1 MTPIDRFER
10 QLPAALSDLAQPR
23 TPDYFLD
30 ILGQTARTRQ
40 RPAWV
45 SIERWFPMDTPTTW
59 SRRGLPARMA
69 IVGVVIALLLVVGA
83 VILSGGGP
91 KPAPG
96 PIASAAVVAPAAPS
110 ATPSPGPVPAAVKGG
125 WTSTSRGTPREDGLI
140 TTINLGGSSMD
151 RFAPEFSI
159 DRPGKTRE
167 LGSNVMEVSPG
178 VLRFYLSNPGDS
190 GCKTRDAGDYRY
202 AVSSDGQWLTLTSID
217 DQCAVRG
224 EILPGTW
231 QRNLGFNN
239 PGGPGVA
246 VNFYPYLG
254 LTLPATAWTGREFAE
269 ADTLVADREDATFK
283 VWRNLD
289 GFADPCD
296 ITKGRVTLK
305 DLDAFIA
312 YFEDDPRFTVSSKQE
327 FTMDG
332 HPAVQIEFQLG
343 KDLKA
348 PCWTFDGNK
357 DDPTG
362 VLLWRPHAIP
372 DGFWNGQIDTP
383 GFIVATQ
390 VGNDVIAFEA
400 GKMVGKDWV
409 VDRETLDTV
418 RFLDALPAPPAS

>member
-10 QLPAALSDLAQPR
+10 QLPAALSDLAEPR

-45 SIERWFPMDTPTTW
+45 SIERWFPMDTPSTI
-59 SRRGLPARMA
+59 SGRGLPARLA

-83 VILSGGGP
+83 VFLSGGGP
-91 KPAPG
+91 KPAPA

-110 ATPSPGPVPAAVKGG
+110 AGPVPAALRGG
-125 WTSTSRGTPREDGLI
+125 WTSTSRGTAREDGLI

-151 RFAPEFSI
+151 GLAPQFSI

-167 LGSNVMEVSPG
+167 LGSHVMEVSPG
-178 VLRFYLSNPGDS
+178 VLQFVLNDPGGS
-190 GCKTRDAGDYRY
+190 GCKTRDTGTYRY
-202 AVSSDGQWLTLTSID
+202 AVSADGQWLTLRSID
-217 DQCAVRG
+217 ERCPVRG
-224 EILPGTW
+224 DILPGTW
-231 QRNLGFNN
+231 QRNIGFDN
-239 PGGPGVA
+239 PGGPGIA
-246 VNFYPYLG
+246 VNFYPYLAV
-254 LTLPATAWTGREFAE
+254 TLPSMAWTGREFAE
-269 ADTLVADREDATFK
+269 TDTMVADRHDATFK

-296 ITKGRVTLK
+296 IKKGRVNLK

-312 YFEDDPRFTVSSKQE
+312 YFEDDPRFTVTSKE
-327 FTMDG
+327 AFTMDG
-332 HPAVQIEFQLG
+332 HRAVQIGFQLG
-343 KDLKA
+343 KDIKA
-348 PCWTFDGNK
+348 PCWSFDGNK
-357 DDPTG
+357 NDLTG
-362 VLLWRPHAIP
+362 VLLWMPHAIT
-372 DGFWNGQIDTP
+372 DGFWNGQINTP

-400 GKMVGKDWV
+400 GRMTSQEWV

-418 RFLDALPAPPAS
+418 RFLNALPAPPVG